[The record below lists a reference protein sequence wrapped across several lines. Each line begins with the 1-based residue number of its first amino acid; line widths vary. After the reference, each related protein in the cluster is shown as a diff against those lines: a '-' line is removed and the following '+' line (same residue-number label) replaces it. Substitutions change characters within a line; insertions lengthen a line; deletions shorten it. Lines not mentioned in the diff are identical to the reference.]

1 MILQRIIPS
10 HHPARCEHAE
20 KGRENPTLR
29 SFEVRS
35 RPPTDWYRRLPC
47 LYRSTVSL
55 DRSPRDSKVQNWT
68 QILPTSPQGVGK
80 GPKMV
85 DLSKLD
91 FPYEPT
97 AVLCRE
103 FKGGFRPI
111 YRIEQ
116 RPSDP
121 RVATGGPRRP
131 ARGEARPGARCRGDG
146 VGRLRDLGCFLW
158 YWVGQ
163 KWVYMDTKT
172 SQLNTI
178 MCEARRVCGYISSV
192 DSNTSN
198 PTHSTQL

>member
-1 MILQRIIPS
+1 MAKSYTDRPRKPQTG
-10 HHPARCEHAE
+10 A
-20 KGRENPTLR
+20 GRPG
-29 SFEVRS
+29 
-35 RPPTDWYRRLPC
+35 
-47 LYRSTVSL
+47 
-55 DRSPRDSKVQNWT
+55 
-68 QILPTSPQGVGK
+68 LPTSPQGVGK
-80 GPKMV
+80 GPKIV

-146 VGRLRDLGCFLW
+146 VGRLRDLGAFYGIGLDRNGFTW
-158 YWVGQ
+158 TQ
-163 KWVYMDTKT
+163 KPV
-172 SQLNTI
+172 N
-178 MCEARRVCGYISSV
+178 
-192 DSNTSN
+192 
-198 PTHSTQL
+198 

>member
-68 QILPTSPQGVGK
+68 QILPTSGRGVGK
-80 GPKMV
+80 GVKMV
-85 DLSKLD
+85 DLSNTD
-91 FPYEPT
+91 FWYKPR
-97 AVLCRE
+97 AVS
-103 FKGGFRPI
+103 FGTSFHDVVPFAQN
-111 YRIEQ
+111 EQ

-121 RVATGGPRRP
+121 CVGPMGPPRAVTHTP
-131 ARGEARPGARCRGDG
+131 ARTVWHKTKLLLRRAIRPRQLHSDSHGESIAHTRRA
-146 VGRLRDLGCFLW
+146 LRSL
-158 YWVGQ
+158 
-163 KWVYMDTKT
+163 
-172 SQLNTI
+172 S
-178 MCEARRVCGYISSV
+178 
-192 DSNTSN
+192 
-198 PTHSTQL
+198 